1 MKPSANPF
9 RYGVWIDRKHAMIIR
24 IDPEGNPH
32 YTELASGIESRTRY
46 PGETTN
52 KTGMLGTTIS
62 WQKKAQERENNGIQQ
77 FVKKVVSALENAN
90 AILILGSA
98 DTRFEL
104 QNAIEKN
111 KQMNSVWIE
120 NRAEAKLDRRGLEL
134 EMEKHFNLHLS

>member
-1 MKPSANPF
+1 MKSSVNAY

-32 YTELASGIESRTRY
+32 YTELASGLESRPRF

-52 KTGMLGTTIS
+52 KTGMLGTTIT
-62 WQKKAQERENNGIQQ
+62 WQKKAQERENNSIQQ

-111 KQMNSVWIE
+111 KQMNSVWVE

>member
-1 MKPSANPF
+1 MKTTGNIY

-24 IDPEGNPH
+24 IDPEGNQQF
-32 YTELASGIESRTRY
+32 TEIHSGLGQRNRFQ
-46 PGETTN
+46 GETTN

-62 WQKKAQERENNGIQQ
+62 WQKKAQAKENNGLRK
-77 FVKKVVSALENAN
+77 FVLKVVDALEHAN

-111 KQMNSVWIE
+111 KQLTSAWIE
-120 NRAEAKLDRRGLEL
+120 NRAEMKMDKRGLEM
-134 EMEKHFNLHLS
+134 EMEKHFNLHLG

>member
-1 MKPSANPF
+1 
-9 RYGVWIDRKHAMIIR
+9 
-24 IDPEGNPH
+24 
-32 YTELASGIESRTRY
+32 
-46 PGETTN
+46 
-52 KTGMLGTTIS
+52 
-62 WQKKAQERENNGIQQ
+62 
-77 FVKKVVSALENAN
+77 LENAN